1 MDCEG
6 RLGIRTERIMDMNIE
21 GLVVHGLREFGT
33 WIERVRD
40 MDCVGYGHGLRGL

>member
-6 RLGIRTERIMDMNIE
+6 GLGIRTERITYMNQD
-21 GLVVHGLREFGT
+21 GLVHGLREFDT

-40 MDCVGYGHGLRGL
+40 MC